1 MAKSVQERSKTRLY
15 DDDGDLLLEA
25 DKRTDRVVLLPSGDP
40 RLAMTDRDRIRIQW
54 GQHLLAD
61 LVAGRYRTAI
71 CAVNDV
77 DNEHGIVGDLMK
89 LVPIL
94 IRYSSRSSGPSN
106 ASRNTSSA

>member
-1 MAKSVQERSKTRLY
+1 MANVANDEQNIHLY

-25 DKRTDRVVLLPSGDP
+25 DTRSDRVILLPSGDP
-40 RLAMTDRDRIRIQW
+40 RAAGQDHDRIRIQW

-77 DNEHGIVGDLMK
+77 DNSHGIIGEL
-89 LVPIL
+89 L
-94 IRYSSRSSGPSN
+94 
-106 ASRNTSSA
+106 